1 MVKKGLFVAITV
13 FTAIFVFGACARKV
27 EKLPAVPEIKKV
39 EKLPIVS
46 EAKEKEDDTIKLES
60 TSLTETTAQ
69 SVCIDYV
76 IESYKNIQKFAYDL
90 FAQQI
95 ESENPVLSPVS
106 AYLALS
112 MAGCGADGT
121 TKEEFY
127 NVLGNDLLSL
137 SDDMM
142 NRFSIAGDRMNLS
155 VANSAWIDNK
165 FIVDNTWLGTVKS
178 LMDAET
184 FQTDLSTEQVMNQ
197 VNSWINDK
205 TNGLIDTMLT
215 EPLPRQTRL
224 ALFNTVYFK
233 GKWELPFEP
242 QNTHSETFYLQK
254 EQGIEKPEPIEWKP
268 MQKEQENEKQVEM
281 MNLYRSDLEY
291 LSNDFMEGVLLPY
304 QKNGD
309 ENNGNTLAFIALKP
323 TEKNQIRE
331 VYCKLTDEVISDVL
345 TNRQTQTVDLKLPK
359 FEVTFD
365 KKLNESLTNIGL
377 VECFD
382 EDKANFDQ
390 LGKTIYEDTLY
401 IDLVRQKAKI
411 IVDEEGTEAAAA
423 TEVVMMD
430 KCAMI
435 MTEPKKLY
443 FNEPFIYMIM
453 DMETEV
459 PLFLGILDNPN

>member
-1 MVKKGLFVAITV
+1 MIKKGLFVAITV
-13 FTAIFVFGACARKV
+13 FTAIFVFGACARKA
-27 EKLPAVPEIKKV
+27 EKLSAVPEVKKV
-39 EKLPIVS
+39 EQLPIVS
-46 EAKEKEDDTIKLES
+46 EAKEKEDTMGLEP

-95 ESENPVLSPVS
+95 ENESPVLSPVS

-127 NVLGNDLLSL
+127 NVLGNDLLPL

-178 LMDAET
+178 LMDTET

-254 EQGIEKPEPIEWKP
+254 EQG
-268 MQKEQENEKQVEM
+268 NEKQVEM

-291 LSNDFMEGVLLPY
+291 LSNEFMEGVLLPY
-304 QKNGD
+304 QKNND

-331 VYCKLTDEVISDVL
+331 VYCKLTNEVISDIL
-345 TNRQTQTVDLKLPK
+345 AHRQTQTVNLKLPK

-365 KKLNESLTNIGL
+365 KELNESLKNIGL

-390 LGKTIYEDTLY
+390 LGKTIYNDTLY

-435 MTEPKKLY
+435 MTEPKELY